1 MKKVGYRLRKAR
13 WKKQLSIN
21 ELSRL
26 SGIDKKSIINLEIN
40 DTNCRID
47 TLWKICKCTG
57 ISANYLLG
65 FSTDIFF
72 NDNK

>member
-1 MKKVGYRLRKAR
+1 MKNVGCRLRKAR
-13 WKKQLSIN
+13 WDKQLSIS
-21 ELSRL
+21 ELSQL

-40 DTNCRID
+40 GTNCRID
-47 TLWKICKCTG
+47 TLWKICKSTG

-65 FSTDIFF
+65 FSTDVFF